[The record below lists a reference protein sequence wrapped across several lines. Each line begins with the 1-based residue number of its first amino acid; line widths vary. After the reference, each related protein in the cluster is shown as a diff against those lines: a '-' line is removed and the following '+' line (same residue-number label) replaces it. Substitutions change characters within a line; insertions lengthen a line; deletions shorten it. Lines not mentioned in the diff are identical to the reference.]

1 MVIIVSKKNTAVDS
15 KKRSAS
21 FIRTVTKLMSV
32 IIVVGSAVK
41 KPTNVDAK
49 SKLVG
54 FKSQTLML
62 TAA

>member
-1 MVIIVSKKNTAVDS
+1 M
-15 KKRSAS
+15 
-21 FIRTVTKLMSV
+21 TKLMSV